1 MDNNAINLGKRIH
14 ALRSA
19 QGLSLRDLAQS
30 SGLTAS
36 FLSQVERGLV
46 NSSIESLRRITNSLG
61 VTLVQ
66 LLEGDPTPAHAPI
79 QDDALDAHAARA
91 GSGHS
96 PVIVRADSRPKLLLP
111 MTGVTIEML
120 TSNRAAKAE
129 LFVSHLDPGATIV
142 AQPLREPTEQFVF
155 VLSGELRIEFAHT
168 SSVLAC
174 GDAIYYDGTSVKLFA
189 CVGERSTS
197 WICMITPPV
206 F

>member
-1 MDNNAINLGKRIH
+1 MDNNAIDLGKRIH

-19 QGLSLRDLAQS
+19 QGLSLRDLAHS

-46 NSSIESLRRITNSLG
+46 NSSIESLRRITNGLGISL
-61 VTLVQ
+61 VHLF
-66 LLEGDPTPAHAPI
+66 EGDPAPASPPAHENG
-79 QDDALDAHAARA
+79 HTMRA

-129 LFVSHLDPGATIV
+129 LFVSHLEPGASII

-155 VLSGELRIEFAHT
+155 VLGGSLRIDFAHA

-174 GDAIYYDGTSVKLFA
+174 GDAIYYDGATVRLFA
-189 CVGERSTS
+189 CVGECTTS

>member
-1 MDNNAINLGKRIH
+1 MDNNAIDLGRRIH

-66 LLEGDPTPAHAPI
+66 LLEGDASPAQAMPH
-79 QDDALDAHAARA
+79 DESHAARA

-120 TSNRAAKAE
+120 TSNRATKAE
-129 LFVSHLDPGATIV
+129 LFVSHLEPGASIV
-142 AQPLREPTEQFVF
+142 AQPLREPTEQFVY
-155 VLSGELRIEFAHT
+155 VLGGELRIDFSHT

-174 GDAIYYDGTSVKLFA
+174 GDAIYYDGTTVKHFT
-189 CVGERSTS
+189 CVGERTTS